1 MAGSAA
7 VSPAV
12 HDLVNQRAGG
22 NPLFIEQLV
31 IMLREETLLGAS
43 EAALRSVTLP
53 VSLYG
58 LFLERVDRL
67 DLTLRDALRLASVL
81 GVEFEREIYLMVS
94 ERAAPVPEGVAATRP
109 GAFALEELVARGFL
123 IRRDSPD
130 GDLYAFDQ
138 PQMQAAVY
146 GTVLAENRQIVH
158 GLAAAALERFFEGR
172 LVRQLPRILHHFSQ
186 SGNIARTVHYGRLAG
201 ERALAIAAYDE
212 AAEQLGIAAALQDRL
227 PDTSGLV
234 AGETLHRLATA
245 FEWKGQLRQAA
256 TYAEQAAARLSAEGG
271 EPADR
276 ERAGRRGHIAM
287 TLGEVYGLLGEW
299 QRSIDCY
306 AHAERWFNDAAMPV
320 ESAEARCCRGFSH
333 RARGQPERG
342 VELARE
348 GWAVLEA
355 TNHLPAI
362 GRAGHE
368 LGNLLRDLGRYDE
381 ALRIFDRA
389 VAGGDELRREGRL
402 AESMWGAI
410 AARSG
415 RAMTYAASGD
425 IAAAIADQSR
435 ANELARRDGNRVAH
449 AISEYHLAAHYL
461 ERGDLRAADESA
473 ERAYRQSREIDMPGR
488 AFKCRLIQARV
499 HVRANDWEP
508 ALERVREA
516 FAVIERGQVPD
527 DALSDAV
534 DLLVSA
540 ADRVPHARLV
550 QTMRI
555 AWPHVSQ
562 SGSTRLQEGAATLAS
577 ILGIDQ
583 EMTTTRGATVAP
595 PLDEEATLLPGQPEG
610 DEHA

>member
-1 MAGSAA
+1 LANAVAGSAA

-81 GVEFEREIYLMVS
+81 GVEFERELYLMVS

-368 LGNLLRDLGRYDE
+368 LGNLDVGRHRGAVRARDDLCGVRRYRGRH
-381 ALRIFDRA
+381 R
-389 VAGGDELRREGRL
+389 G
-402 AESMWGAI
+402 
-410 AARSG
+410 
-415 RAMTYAASGD
+415 
-425 IAAAIADQSR
+425 
-435 ANELARRDGNRVAH
+435 
-449 AISEYHLAAHYL
+449 SEP
-461 ERGDLRAADESA
+461 R
-473 ERAYRQSREIDMPGR
+473 ERACPPR
-488 AFKCRLIQARV
+488 
-499 HVRANDWEP
+499 WEP
-508 ALERVREA
+508 
-516 FAVIERGQVPD
+516 
-527 DALSDAV
+527 
-534 DLLVSA
+534 
-540 ADRVPHARLV
+540 
-550 QTMRI
+550 
-555 AWPHVSQ
+555 
-562 SGSTRLQEGAATLAS
+562 
-577 ILGIDQ
+577 
-583 EMTTTRGATVAP
+583 RGAR
-595 PLDEEATLLPGQPEG
+595 D
-610 DEHA
+610 